1 MATYILFIA
10 ELVAYLAVP
19 FVYWIG
25 NQSAKIASYMI
36 ALIAAFDFALISTT
50 IPTILTG
57 VNHIY
62 QDQPVLNWIPSLNAT
77 FSLFVDGVSV
87 SLVMVALLL
96 VMAAVLYSP
105 QYFGKKHNKDGAFYA
120 LFMLLSTQLDWH
132 FYNI

>member
-62 QDQPVLNWIPSLNAT
+62 QDQPVLNWIAKLKRY
-77 FSLFVDGVSV
+77 L
-87 SLVMVALLL
+87 
-96 VMAAVLYSP
+96 
-105 QYFGKKHNKDGAFYA
+105 
-120 LFMLLSTQLDWH
+120 QLICGWS
-132 FYNI
+132 